1 MPNENEVHEMLSLI
15 RQVHIRMSS
24 YYTQTLSTYKL
35 TVQHYTLMF
44 LLIYEGQMKMNA
56 IAKRLSVTNP
66 AVTNIVDQL
75 EKQDYTKRV
84 PSQKDR
90 RVIFIEITENGR
102 QWINNV
108 QAKTINLFSETFS
121 SLNIEERNH
130 IVKFYQTFIKNF
142 DTRIHHENNQTITE

>member
-1 MPNENEVHEMLSLI
+1 MKKETEVHEMLGLI

-24 YYTQTLSTYKL
+24 YYSQALSKYKL

-44 LLIYEGQMKMNA
+44 QLIYEGRMKMNE

-75 EKQDYTKRV
+75 EKEFYIKRV
-84 PSQKDR
+84 PCQKDR
-90 RVIFIEITENGR
+90 RVTFIEVTEEGQ
-102 QWINNV
+102 QWVNSI

-121 SLNIEERNH
+121 SLNNEERNH
-130 IVKFYQTFIKNF
+130 IVKFYQTFINNF
-142 DTRIHHENNQTITE
+142 DKRMHHENN